1 MALVKTYFRKR
12 IKTQSDFIQLS
23 WGGLFYWL
31 IFIFIVFRVA
41 WAGANP
47 NSLLLRVCGQH
58 RLISLSNIQGYWML
72 PVTPCGACKLSD
84 STTLIGYISVGMR
97 IFTSE
102 TGQAIGCVVAD
113 VKRSPEASKRPGST
127 EEVWRNE
134 PSGSYIYIYKN
145 LHYIWHFMVHFKHT
159 RT

>member
-1 MALVKTYFRKR
+1 
-12 IKTQSDFIQLS
+12 
-23 WGGLFYWL
+23 
-31 IFIFIVFRVA
+31 
-41 WAGANP
+41 
-47 NSLLLRVCGQH
+47 
-58 RLISLSNIQGYWML
+58 ML

-84 STTLIGYISVGMR
+84 STTLIGYISVCMR

-134 PSGSYIYIYKN
+134 PSGSYIYIYIRI
-145 LHYIWHFMVHFKHT
+145 YITYDILWCILNTLVLKTSDYCLF
-159 RT
+159 